1 MICKQCGES
10 LHPKRV
16 KLGYSLCL
24 ECGEEDSERIAKSR
38 CIVAPHKQGYM
49 FFTDAVAREIV
60 KGINNKGGLIK

>member
-1 MICKQCGES
+1 MICKQCGEE
-10 LHPKRV
+10 LHPKRA
-16 KLGYSLCL
+16 KQYSLCIH
-24 ECGEEDSERIAKSR
+24 CGVEDAERVAKSR

>member
-1 MICKQCGES
+1 MICNKCGEA
-10 LHPKRV
+10 LHPKRA
-16 KLGYSLCL
+16 KQYKTCL
-24 ECGEEDSERIAKSR
+24 DCGKEDAERIAKSR